1 MFLFSTYILF
11 SLLRCKV
18 KSRTTEEEESGQV
31 NIKQRRE
38 NKDGGRNE
46 DINSAGDL
54 GGESKAN
61 KKEISLHDYL
71 LCGACFWALESIR
84 A

>member
-1 MFLFSTYILF
+1 MYKKLNRIAIFHFSPYILF
-11 SLLRCKV
+11 FLLLYKV
-18 KSRTTEEEESGQV
+18 KRRTTEKEESGQV

-46 DINSAGDL
+46 DINSTGDL

-61 KKEISLHDYL
+61 QQEI
-71 LCGACFWALESIR
+71 
-84 A
+84 